1 MKIKKKKKGVG
12 CLFAPAPVAFRRS
25 GRRSGR
31 RMAGTRRP
39 RARWLQATFRQ
50 SCRHARRGCPYPRP
64 GLAAALSGA
73 NGWYLYLLAGDR
85 PGSPDKLTWWAP
97 ITRRWRYRRYRTAV
111 RGVSVQGLTPCY
123 YFTPLRIQKPT
134 PLMVGRGLFGWFRRR
149 LIFLFAGL
157 ASVLLAWRQITARAK
172 VIKCE
177 RGRNNRLPLKF
188 AAGLL
193 A

>member
-1 MKIKKKKKGVG
+1 MLIA
-12 CLFAPAPVAFRRS
+12 CLPPRPVVFMRS

-31 RMAGTRRP
+31 RMTGTRRP

-50 SCRHARRGCPYPRP
+50 SCRQGRRGRLDPRP
-64 GLAAALSGA
+64 G
-73 NGWYLYLLAGDR
+73 LAGDR
-85 PGSPDKLTWWAP
+85 PGSPDKPTWSAP
-97 ITRRWRYRRYRTAV
+97 ITRRRRYRRYRTAV

-177 RGRNNRLPLKF
+177 RGRNNRLPLRF
-188 AAGLL
+188 AVGLL